1 MDLFSELDAIH
12 RQVDLDDV
20 DGDTVRVLLRRRY
33 PTEPAD
39 LWSALT
45 EPERVARWFM
55 PLQGDLREGG
65 NFRLEGNAS
74 GDILTCTPPQLL
86 RVTFG
91 HETSV
96 VELRLQAD
104 GDETVLELE
113 HTVPLAMA
121 GSAAGALFV
130 GPGWDGAVT
139 GLALHVR
146 GEAIGDPVEMASS
159 PEVIELNRLSIDR
172 WVAVTRASGAATA
185 EEIEAGRQAAL
196 AQFVPGASGS

>member
-12 RQVDLDDV
+12 RQVDLDAV
-20 DGDTVRVLLRRRY
+20 DGDTVRVLLRRRC

-45 EPERVARWFM
+45 EPDRIVRWFL
-55 PLQGDLREGG
+55 PVHGDLREGG
-65 NFRLEGNAS
+65 SFQLEGNAG
-74 GDILTCTPPQLL
+74 GDILSCTPPRLL

-96 VELRLQAD
+96 VELRLAAD
-104 GDETVLELE
+104 GDDTVLELE

-130 GPGWDGAVT
+130 GPGWDGALM
-139 GLALHVR
+139 GLGLFVR
-146 GEAIGDPVEMASS
+146 GEAVGDPVAAADS
-159 PEVIELNRLSIDR
+159 PEVVEFNRHSIDR
-172 WVAVTRASGAATA
+172 WVAAARASGAATA
-185 EEIEAGRQAAL
+185 EQIEGGKQAAL
-196 AQFVPGASGS
+196 AQFVPDPR